1 MQHVYGGAMTE
12 RQSPPRTSQPVATTR
27 PEPAAQQVSGP
38 RALPLI
44 AISLGYF
51 MVILDATIVTVALPA
66 LGRDLG
72 SNVAGLQW
80 VVDAYTATL
89 AGLLLLGGSLGD
101 RFGSRGVFQW
111 ALAGFTLASL
121 ACGLAPS
128 LGWLI
133 AARAVQGVGAAM
145 AVPSSLALLRAAY
158 PGTRERARAFGVWG
172 GIAGIAAASGP
183 VLGGALT
190 ASISWRAVFMVNLP
204 IGLLALWLTRRHVP
218 AAPRRAGA
226 SGIDPVGQIA
236 AVASLGGLIVALIR
250 GGEAGWSQPVVAGGL
265 AAFAVFG
272 LAWVLIQRRSRDP
285 MLPLELLRRPMLSG
299 SIAVG
304 LLLNLGFYGQLFVMS
319 LYLQQVR
326 GDSPALT
333 GVALLPEALAVMI
346 ASPLSGR
353 LTGRTG
359 PRAPMISG
367 LLVGAAGFA
376 ALALTPLAAPF
387 ALLVVPMIAAG
398 FGTSF
403 TMPAATAAA
412 VGAVAAERS
421 GLASG
426 ALNAGR
432 QVGGAVGVALLGGL
446 VAAPHAFGPGMHL
459 AMVIAAV
466 AFTAGAALAAAT
478 AR

>member
-1 MQHVYGGAMTE
+1 MTDQRCQHRAV
-12 RQSPPRTSQPVATTR
+12 
-27 PEPAAQQVSGP
+27 EPATLEITADQPKPPEAQGGGLP
-38 RALPLI
+38 ALPLV
-44 AISLGYF
+44 AVSLGYF

-72 SNVAGLQW
+72 SGVAGLQW

-101 RFGSRGVFQW
+101 RFGSRTVFEA

-133 AARAVQGVGAAM
+133 AARALQGAGAAM

-158 PGTRERARAFGVWG
+158 PDPRERARAFGVWG

-190 ASISWRAVFMVNLP
+190 ASVSWRAVFVVNLP
-204 IGLLALWLTRRHVP
+204 IGLTALWLTRRHVP

-226 SGIDPVGQIA
+226 AGIDPVGQVA
-236 AVASLGGLIVALIR
+236 AVASLGGLILALIR
-250 GGEAGWSQPVVAGGL
+250 GGEAGWGQPLVVGGL
-265 AAFAVFG
+265 AAFVVFG
-272 LAWVLIQRRSRDP
+272 VAWVATQWRGADP
-285 MLPLELLRRPMLSG
+285 MLPLELWQRPTFSG

-326 GDSPALT
+326 HDSPSLT
-333 GVALLPEALAVMI
+333 GVALLPEALAVLI

-353 LTGRTG
+353 LTGRVG
-359 PRAPMISG
+359 PRRPMASG
-367 LLVGAAGFA
+367 QLIGTAGFA
-376 ALALTPLAAPF
+376 ALALIPLAGPF
-387 ALLVVPMIAAG
+387 APLVVPMITAG
-398 FGTSF
+398 FGTAF

-412 VGAVAAERS
+412 VGAVEAGRS

-426 ALNAGR
+426 ALNASR

-446 VAAPHAFGPGMHL
+446 VAAPHAFGSGMHL
-459 AMVIAAV
+459 AML
-466 AFTAGAALAAAT
+466 LAAAAFAAGAVLSAT
-478 AR
+478 TVR

>member
-1 MQHVYGGAMTE
+1 MTE
-12 RQSPPRTSQPVATTR
+12 QRCQHPTTEPTTIETAADQPKP
-27 PEPAAQQVSGP
+27 PEPQGGGR
-38 RALPLI
+38 RALPLV
-44 AISLGYF
+44 AVSLGYF

-72 SNVAGLQW
+72 AGVAGLQW

-101 RFGSRGVFQW
+101 RFGSRRVFEA

-133 AARAVQGVGAAM
+133 AARAVQGAGAAM

-158 PGTRERARAFGVWG
+158 PDQRERARAFGVWG

-190 ASISWRAVFMVNLP
+190 ASVSWRAVFMVNLP
-204 IGLLALWLTRRHVP
+204 VGLAALWLTRRHVP
-218 AAPRRAGA
+218 AAPRRDGA
-226 SGIDPVGQIA
+226 SGIDPVGQVA
-236 AVASLGGLIVALIR
+236 AVASLGGLILALIR
-250 GGEAGWSQPVVAGGL
+250 GGEAGWGQPLVVCGL
-265 AAFAVFG
+265 VAFVVFG
-272 LAWVLIQRRSRDP
+272 VAWVATQWRGTDP
-285 MLPLELLRRPMLSG
+285 MLPLELWRRPTFSG
-299 SIAVG
+299 SVAVG

-326 GDSPALT
+326 HDSPSLT
-333 GVALLPEALAVMI
+333 GVALLPEALAVLI

-353 LTGRTG
+353 LTGRVG
-359 PRAPMISG
+359 PRRPMASG
-367 LLVGAAGFA
+367 QLIGAAGFA
-376 ALALTPLAAPF
+376 ALALAPLAGPF

-398 FGTSF
+398 FGTAF
-403 TMPAATAAA
+403 TMPAATSAA
-412 VGAVAAERS
+412 VGAVEAERS

-426 ALNAGR
+426 ALNASR

-446 VAAPHAFGPGMHL
+446 VAAPHAFGSGMHL
-459 AMVIAAV
+459 AML
-466 AFTAGAALAAAT
+466 LAAAAFAAGAVLSAT
-478 AR
+478 TVR